1 MAKTRDNYS
10 VSGNTVEELKRSLNF
25 ILQRFADRIDKMEGI
40 RGTASI
46 ESDLEMNDNA
56 VREVGAGSE
65 DDDAARLIDL
75 LTEPLSLS
83 ELTVNGETF
92 LSDLEIEG
100 DASVTGDVF
109 VYDADGNLIHS
120 LE

>member
-25 ILQRFADRIDKMEGI
+25 MLQRMADRMDKIEGI

-46 ESDLEMNDNA
+46 ESDLEMNDHA

-83 ELTVNGETF
+83 ELTVSGETF
-92 LSDLEIEG
+92 LTSLETQG
-100 DASVTGDVF
+100 DAEINGDIF
-109 VYDADGNLIHS
+109 VYDSDGNLIHS
-120 LE
+120 ME

>member
-1 MAKTRDNYS
+1 MAKTRDNYQ
-10 VSGNTVEELKRSLNF
+10 VTGTTVEEIKRSLNF

-83 ELTVNGETF
+83 ELTVSGETF
-92 LSDLEIEG
+92 LTSLETEG
-100 DASVTGDVF
+100 DAEINGDIF
-109 VYDADGNLIHS
+109 VYDSDGNLIHS
-120 LE
+120 ME